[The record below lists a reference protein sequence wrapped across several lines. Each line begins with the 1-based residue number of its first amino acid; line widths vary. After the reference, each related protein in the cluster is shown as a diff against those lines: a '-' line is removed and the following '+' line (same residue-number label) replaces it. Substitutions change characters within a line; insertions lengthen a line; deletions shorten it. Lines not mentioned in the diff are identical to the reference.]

1 MLLKFMASI
10 PRLGGINI
18 GGKINEK
25 LKEEIV
31 KIDKDINE
39 LLENF
44 RYREPA
50 YYTLAPAGIESI
62 TSLIK
67 RTLNNIEQYKKSL
80 TSYSHNLYHF
90 SEINQLENSLREI
103 PKILKEGRQQI
114 YNPPHGMKI
123 IQIIQNINQSIEI
136 KLHNIQNFWNIHKN
150 KLHRFG
156 IIK

>member
-1 MLLKFMASI
+1 MASI
-10 PRLGGINI
+10 IGFGGINI
-18 GGKINEK
+18 DRKINEK

-39 LLENF
+39 LFENF

-50 YYTLAPAGIESI
+50 YYTLAPSGIESI
-62 TSLIK
+62 ASLIK
-67 RTLNNIEQYKKSL
+67 RILDYIEQYKKSL

-90 SEINQLENSLREI
+90 PEINQLENSLREI
-103 PKILKEGRQQI
+103 PKILKEGHKQI
-114 YNPPHGMKI
+114 YNPSRGMKM
-123 IQIIQNINQSIEI
+123 IQIILNINQSIEI

-150 KLHRFG
+150 KLHRFR

>member
-1 MLLKFMASI
+1 MSSI

-18 GGKINEK
+18 GRKINEK

-39 LLENF
+39 LFENF

-50 YYTLAPAGIESI
+50 YYTLAPSGIESI

-90 SEINQLENSLREI
+90 PEIYQLENSLREI
-103 PKILKEGRQQI
+103 PKILEEGHKQI
-114 YNPPHGMKI
+114 YNPSRGMKM
-123 IQIIQNINQSIEI
+123 IQIIRNINQSIEI
-136 KLHNIQNFWNIHKN
+136 KLHNIQNFWNTHKN
-150 KLHRFG
+150 KLYRSG

>member
-1 MLLKFMASI
+1 MASI
-10 PRLGGINI
+10 LGLGGINI
-18 GGKINEK
+18 DRKLNEK

-31 KIDKDINE
+31 KIDRDINE
-39 LLENF
+39 LFENF

-50 YYTLAPAGIESI
+50 HYTLAPSGIESI

-67 RTLNNIEQYKKSL
+67 RTLNDIKQYKKSL
-80 TSYSHNLYHF
+80 TSYSYNLYYF

-103 PKILKEGRQQI
+103 LKILEEGHKQI
-114 YNPPHGMKI
+114 YNPSRGMKL
-123 IQIIQNINQSIEI
+123 IQIIQDINQSIEI

-150 KLHRFG
+150 KLHRFR